1 MRFRDCSS
9 NGDGAASLHTASLN
23 QTVNQHFARNI
34 NTIITTSNNLR
45 DTNILLSAIKTCMY
59 SALESFQQLQIVEDS
74 EDELENDD
82 YNDDT

>member
-1 MRFRDCSS
+1 
-9 NGDGAASLHTASLN
+9 
-23 QTVNQHFARNI
+23 
-34 NTIITTSNNLR
+34 
-45 DTNILLSAIKTCMY
+45 MY